1 MDAGDR
7 TIERLKL
14 VLGAESWKAFMAEL
28 VAARGDGRD
37 VVVQKWL
44 DVARTKTAEK
54 LAEQRTE
61 AKVKAD
67 AEIEKQRHKSET

>member
-14 VLGAESWKAFMAEL
+14 ALGAESWKAFMAEL

-54 LAEQRTE
+54 LAEQRAE
-61 AKVKAD
+61 AKAKAD
-67 AEIEKQRHKSET
+67 AEIEK

>member
-1 MDAGDR
+1 MSER

-44 DVARTKTAEK
+44 DVARTKTGEK
-54 LAEQRTE
+54 LAEHLR
-61 AKVKAD
+61 AKAKAKAD
-67 AEIEKQRHKSET
+67 AEIEKQRRESGT